1 MTSPNPKVTVLI
13 STYNRPDYLKDA
25 IGSVVDQAM
34 TDWELLVIND
44 GGVDVGSIAE
54 SFNDPRIQYFH
65 REKNQGKAACCN
77 FGLEQAR
84 GEYIAYIDD
93 DDRWYPC
100 HLELLS
106 EALDKNSEVDVAYSD
121 LYAVSFVKD
130 PDTGQRYSLDKTVRV
145 SRDFNRDF
153 MFFFN
158 HTLHVSVM
166 HRRDLA
172 LYVGGYD
179 ENITVL
185 IDWNL
190 TWKMTFYTDF
200 LFVPV
205 PTGEYYMSIIKSD
218 RISVVQRKDKKKYKQ
233 NIRRIKA
240 DHPPLPWP
248 KVDRVAVILPV
259 SEWDEALPGFLA
271 QVIDHLSYPVEY
283 LLVNNDRSRSG
294 ADCRTALGE
303 IGELKNVSIVTPS
316 RPLSDLDSYRF
327 GARSTGA
334 EYVFLITRNLSTKS
348 IKYRLYSGLENLK
361 KRTCQGIK
369 WDVEEEKKRPFD
381 VLIKRKDFLQRTRPN
396 KKKKDAFIN
405 VIPNQV
411 PESFRSDLL
420 AATAQRHYSREE
432 YKDAFEAIKA
442 TQAIKKGTPTIQF
455 TVEKYYKICVALE
468 EYDLAEKQLRDLM
481 ARGYVADNSVRL
493 GRVLQ
498 ARGDFNEAVKVYR
511 IGLEA
516 IGLSEADL
524 NSPVFPF
531 PFPKGLNAFTAVIGL
546 GECFFEIKDFSEAA
560 RMFRRAAKL
569 RANSHRPF
577 LGFAKLFLA
586 NNQLDKAEAALG
598 NVGVRDGKDPETHR
612 VLGKLCERRKKPEL
626 AFSCYL
632 KAFEYGKSDAKNI
645 DPLYYTGA
653 GLGKWEEMRP
663 VLEEFLERRP
673 DHVLAITRLSSVY
686 YRLGEYSRA
695 EELTGRGLALDNSNA
710 VLQGLARKV
719 REALAGEARKK
730 PDGPAPWA
738 DRPETDSSSP
748 A

>member
-1 MTSPNPKVTVLI
+1 
-13 STYNRPDYLKDA
+13 
-25 IGSVVDQAM
+25 
-34 TDWELLVIND
+34 
-44 GGVDVGSIAE
+44 
-54 SFNDPRIQYFH
+54 
-65 REKNQGKAACCN
+65 
-77 FGLEQAR
+77 
-84 GEYIAYIDD
+84 
-93 DDRWYPC
+93 WYPC
-100 HLELLS
+100 HLDLLT
-106 EALDKNSEVDVAYSD
+106 EALDKNPGVDVAYSD

-130 PDTGQRYSLDKTVRV
+130 PDTGRRYPLDKSIRV
-145 SRDFNRDF
+145 SRDFSRDF

-172 LYVGGYD
+172 LHVDGYD
-179 ENITVL
+179 EKISVL

-190 TWKMTFYTDF
+190 TRKMVFYSDF
-200 LFVPV
+200 IFVPV
-205 PTGEYYMSIIKSD
+205 PTGEYYMPIIKSD

-248 KVDRVAVILPV
+248 KVDRITVILPV
-259 SEWDEALPGFLA
+259 GEWDEALSGFLA

-283 LLVNNDRSRSG
+283 LLVNNDLSRSG

-303 IGELKNVSIVTPS
+303 IGELRNVSIVTPS
-316 RPLSDLDSYRF
+316 RSLSDLDSYRF

-334 EYVFLITRNLSTKS
+334 EYVFLITRNLSDKI
-348 IKYRLYSGLENLK
+348 IKYRLYSGLEALK
-361 KRTCQGIK
+361 NTDCQGIK

-411 PESFRSDLL
+411 PESFKSDLC
-420 AATAQRHYSREE
+420 AAAAQRHYSREE
-432 YKDAFEAIKA
+432 YKDALEAIKA
-442 TQAIKKGTPTIQF
+442 TQAIKKGTPNLQF
-455 TVEKYYKICVALE
+455 TVAKYYKICLALE

-481 ARGYVADNSVRL
+481 DRGYVADNSIRL
-493 GRVLQ
+493 GKVLQ
-498 ARGDFNEAVKVYR
+498 ARGDFNEAIKVYR

-516 IGLSEADL
+516 IGLNEADL

-546 GECFFEIKDFSEAA
+546 GECCFEIKDFAEAA

-598 NVGVRDGKDPETHR
+598 
-612 VLGKLCERRKKPEL
+612 
-626 AFSCYL
+626 
-632 KAFEYGKSDAKNI
+632 
-645 DPLYYTGA
+645 
-653 GLGKWEEMRP
+653 
-663 VLEEFLERRP
+663 
-673 DHVLAITRLSSVY
+673 
-686 YRLGEYSRA
+686 
-695 EELTGRGLALDNSNA
+695 
-710 VLQGLARKV
+710 
-719 REALAGEARKK
+719 
-730 PDGPAPWA
+730 
-738 DRPETDSSSP
+738 
-748 A
+748 